1 MARVPHVARQA
12 ISNDLQKLHVLHID
26 FVMIYAESLLTLNC
40 IKIRMLLALRMIWN
54 LQVGAQ
60 LAKGCRSLL

>member
-40 IKIRMLLALRMIWN
+40 IKIRMLLALRMI
-54 LQVGAQ
+54 
-60 LAKGCRSLL
+60 